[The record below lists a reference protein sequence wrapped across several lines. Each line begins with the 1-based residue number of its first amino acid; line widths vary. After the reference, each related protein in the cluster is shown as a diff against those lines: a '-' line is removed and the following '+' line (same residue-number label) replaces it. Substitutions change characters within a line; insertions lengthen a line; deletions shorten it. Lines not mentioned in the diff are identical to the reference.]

1 MAGCWAEAQRFA
13 DHTVAGCSAVDS
25 CWGTDAVV
33 VGDSCAGIGSAVVP
47 GVLPQMAVPQ
57 FEAALAVG
65 LVPQKAVVKS
75 EAVPVGTVRSIQLL
89 VLLVPPVPV
98 QQ

>member
-1 MAGCWAEAQRFA
+1 MG
-13 DHTVAGCSAVDS
+13 S

-57 FEAALAVG
+57 FEAASAVGLALQRAVVEPESVG
-65 LVPQKAVVKS
+65 LVPQRAVVGAES
-75 EAVPVGTVRSIQLL
+75 APAMCTVRSIQLL
-89 VLLVPPVPV
+89 VLPVPPLPL